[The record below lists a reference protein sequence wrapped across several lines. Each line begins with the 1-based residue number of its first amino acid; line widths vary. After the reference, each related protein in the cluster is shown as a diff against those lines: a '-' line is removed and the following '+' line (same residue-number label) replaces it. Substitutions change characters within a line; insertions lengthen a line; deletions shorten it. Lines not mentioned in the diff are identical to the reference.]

1 MKLLKS
7 LYVFVQTV
15 FAAWRNPFLDET
27 AGLGKDMLSIAQ
39 GKSQKEIDLEK
50 EVKNQKRILK
60 AQQIAK
66 DQIEFEN

>member
-7 LYVFVQTV
+7 LFVLVQTV
-15 FAAWRNPFLDET
+15 FDSWRCAFLEET
-27 AGLGKDMLSIAQ
+27 KGLGKDMLSIAQ
-39 GKSQKEIDLEK
+39 GKTKKEMELEK

-66 DQIEFEN
+66 EHLELED